1 MKQLY
6 EFKGNLLF
14 LLLHHKRNIRS
25 SGVASYHLSAHFSE
39 RKENGGVKRSGVT
52 SRSSALQVNLREKE
66 NFLIT
71 LMYNKVFRESN
82 SRGTIG

>member
-1 MKQLY
+1 M
-6 EFKGNLLF
+6 
-14 LLLHHKRNIRS
+14 
-25 SGVASYHLSAHFSE
+25 ASRLTIYRHIVPK

-71 LMYNKVFRESN
+71 LMYNKVFGESN